1 MVPPPLLP
9 LVLQTL
15 TVQPQV
21 LRMQGVVIQTGLRQE
36 QLHRMKTRPQQE
48 QELRIL
54 QPREQRH
61 RKKGAPQQQELQTP
75 RQVLHRTLL
84 VLPHRTL
91 LVLPLP
97 LVLQTLTVPQVLRMQ
112 GLVIQTGQGQEH
124 RLRRMKTGS
133 QQEQELRILQPR
145 EQRHRKQR
153 VSQQEQQLQTPAR
166 VLHQTLLVRAPRT
179 YRRPEEHRMQAS
191 GCRMQEQQ
199 EPAAV

>member
-1 MVPPPLLP
+1 MVSPPLLP

-36 QLHRMKTRPQQE
+36 QLHRMKTHPQQE

-61 RKKGAPQQQELQTP
+61 RKKRAPQQQELQTP

-91 LVLPLP
+91 LVLPL
-97 LVLQTLTVPQVLRMQ
+97 VLQTLTVQPQVLRMQ

-153 VSQQEQQLQTPAR
+153 VSQQEQ
-166 VLHQTLLVRAPRT
+166 
-179 YRRPEEHRMQAS
+179 
-191 GCRMQEQQ
+191 
-199 EPAAV
+199 